1 MWLGEGWDS
10 VATLVDARWVERRP
24 RRAEVRE
31 LLLRE
36 TRVMPWL
43 SQRLPVR
50 VPVPVVWR
58 EEPLVVRHELVSG
71 GQADVLTT
79 GHGRV
84 IGEFLRVLHAVDVGE
99 AAARGVVATDR
110 AEVLAEF
117 ADVVVPLVGGAAV
130 LDEIR
135 AFPVDAVV
143 HADLGPEHVL
153 VDKGQVSGVI
163 DWSDLCVDDRARDLA
178 WALFG
183 ASPAFALG
191 VAEAY
196 GVTEELHRRAWAW
209 HRLGPWFEVTHGV
222 AMGQPDLVESG
233 LAGVRARLAGR
244 KSALP
249 GREGRQG

>member
-43 SQRLPVR
+43 APLLPVR
-50 VPVPVVWR
+50 VPVPVVWQA
-58 EEPLVVRHELVSG
+58 EPLVVRHELVVG
-71 GQADVLTT
+71 EQANVLTAE
-79 GHGRV
+79 HGRT
-84 IGEFLRVLHAVDVGE
+84 IGALLRALHAVDIDE
-99 AAARGVVATDR
+99 AGAHGVAATDR
-110 AEVLAEF
+110 ADVLAEF
-117 ADVVVPLVGGAAV
+117 AEVVVPRAGGAAL

-135 AFPVDAVV
+135 GFPVDAVV

-153 VDKGQVSGVI
+153 VIEGQVSGVI

-178 WALFG
+178 WPMFG
-183 ASPAFALG
+183 ASAAFARG
-191 VAEAY
+191 VAAAY
-196 GVTEELHRRAWAW
+196 GMTEELHRRAWAW
-209 HRLGPWFEVTHGV
+209 HRLAPWFEVTHGV
-222 AMGQPDLVESG
+222 ATGQPDLVDSG
-233 LAGVRARLAGR
+233 LAGVRERLAGH